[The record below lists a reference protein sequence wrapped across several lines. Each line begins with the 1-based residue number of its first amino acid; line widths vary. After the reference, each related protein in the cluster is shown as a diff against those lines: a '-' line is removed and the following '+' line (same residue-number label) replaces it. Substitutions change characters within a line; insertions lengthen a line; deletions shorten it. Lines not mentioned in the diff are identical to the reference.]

1 MWPIRS
7 SRSAVAFARLALAVL
22 AIVVAG
28 GGAVAPVLLNRQ
40 GRPPAATGGEAAGV
54 TVGEPRDDRVV
65 ITRESRD
72 GGALPAGCGP
82 REVAHLIARF
92 FDAFNRGDQD
102 ALAAVVF
109 RSPLPGVGPSQWYS
123 VAEAGA
129 PPFAAYDLDA
139 FLAYAAERHRRHERL
154 RLVAVSVSGPGWHGG
169 AGVVYALTRH
179 ADERPRWPS
188 WPGGGGRRPGAD
200 GGRQGRH
207 RLRESVDPGVEHDRH
222 GRAVACRQAGPLPRA
237 AAWHTARGDPRVRR
251 AGRVSSWRRIP
262 RGSRV
267 CPAPRLRTSSARWG

>member
-188 WPGGGGRRPGAD
+188 WPGGGG
-200 GGRQGRH
+200 GGREQT
-207 RLRESVDPGVEHDRH
+207 
-222 GRAVACRQAGPLPRA
+222 AVGKGAIDCVNQSI
-237 AAWHTARGDPRVRR
+237 RVWSMTVTGEPWR
-251 AGRVSSWRRIP
+251 AGRP
-262 RGSRV
+262 GP
-267 CPAPRLRTSSARWG
+267 CPAPPRGTPPAAILACGGQGA